1 MRLFSWTAMITLI
14 ETKYLLI
21 QKSLLNHTRLKLNV
35 ASDLRKT
42 GNSLWDKVD
51 MFNITNMLNPESAT
65 ES

>member
-1 MRLFSWTAMITLI
+1 MITLI
-14 ETKYLLI
+14 ETKYLLN

-35 ASDLRKT
+35 ASDLRIT

>member
-1 MRLFSWTAMITLI
+1 MITLI
-14 ETKYLLI
+14 ETKYLLN

-35 ASDLRKT
+35 ASDLRNT